1 MVNILIICRIRV
13 DQVIIVTLTI
23 QGYCAIVIIS
33 IATSRHG
40 EVFETTG
47 KLLGWRRQND
57 DAAHTTWTE
66 RGRDV

>member
-1 MVNILIICRIRV
+1 MIN
-13 DQVIIVTLTI
+13 VTLTI

-33 IATSRHG
+33 IATGRHG

-57 DAAHTTWTE
+57 DDAHTTWTE